1 MITTTDFFAKRR
13 AGILLHI
20 TSLPSSLGNG
30 SLGKEAYRF
39 IDFLQENSLSVWQV
53 LPIHPL
59 TLDSSASILD
69 LSPYQP
75 QSVHAG
81 NPLLINLQKLIDRG
95 WLPKIELASF
105 NQNQLEVSIA
115 YRYDYLKKAAVH
127 FFEHSKTE
135 DYKAYQQFVEANQEW
150 LNDYAL
156 FRVLKDSYQGA
167 NWWKW
172 DNEGYRNHDQLA
184 LAEAGKQFDKEIEQ
198 YRFEQFAFFSQW
210 QELKT
215 YANHNGVYLFGD
227 MPFFV
232 ARDSVEV
239 WAYRNNFC
247 LDEQGHPQF
256 YSGVPPEND
265 HLSFGTGQCWDHPL
279 YHWENLQ
286 NTNFKWWCQR
296 FETMHRLFDL
306 VRLTHFRGFYRC
318 WAIPADDSQPAKG
331 KWQNVP
337 GAALL
342 NKLPQEQIRDIPFIL
357 FYLPGT
363 ALFTKLQ
370 PEQTQWETPL
380 IWVAE
385 DTDAPEAVIELRN
398 QFRISGIKI
407 LQLAFDLHGDTLILK
422 NYHLP
427 HRHLPRDIVYTG
439 THDSDTTMGWLEKV
453 KQNENKQKYIYD
465 YLNIKS
471 PEDASRSLIQAAF
484 QSVAK
489 LAMIPMQD
497 ILNLNSDCRLNTP
510 NTFNNRN
517 WRWQFEWIQLTDEI
531 KQQLKELIE
540 RYERK

>member
-81 NPLLINLQKLIDRG
+81 NPLLINLRKLIDRG
-95 WLPKIELASF
+95 WLPQMELAYY
-105 NQNQLEVSIA
+105 NQNQLKECFN
-115 YRYDYLKKAAVH
+115 YRYQYLKKAAIY
-127 FFEHSKTE
+127 FFKHSNPE
-135 DYKAYQQFVEANQEW
+135 DSNAYQRFVEANQEW
-150 LNDYAL
+150 LDDYAL
-156 FRVLKDSYQGA
+156 FRALKDFYQGA

-172 DNEGYRNHDQLA
+172 DNKGYRNHDQLA
-184 LAEAGKQFDKEIEQ
+184 LAEARKQFDKEIEQ
-198 YRFEQFAFFSQW
+198 YRFEQFAFFTQW

-215 YANHNGVYLFGD
+215 YAHQNGIYLFGD

-247 LDEQGHPQF
+247 VDEQGHLQF
-256 YSGVPPEND
+256 YSGVPPEKD
-265 HLSFGTGQCWDHPL
+265 YFSSGKGQCWYHPL

-286 NTNFKWWCQR
+286 NTDFKWWRQR
-296 FETMHRLFDL
+296 FEIIYRLFDL
-306 VRLTHFRGFYRC
+306 VRLTHFRGFHQC
-318 WAIPADDSQPAKG
+318 WAISSDNRNKG
-331 KWQNVP
+331 EWQNAF
-337 GAALL
+337 GEELFARL
-342 NKLPQEQIRDIPFIL
+342 QEKQSKWDH
-357 FYLPGT
+357 
-363 ALFTKLQ
+363 
-370 PEQTQWETPL
+370 PL

-385 DTDAPEAVIELRN
+385 DIDAPDVVIKLRN

-407 LQLAFDLHGDTLILK
+407 LQLAFDLHGNKFLLK

-427 HRHLPRDIVYTG
+427 HHHMLRDIVYTG
-439 THDSDTTMGWLEKV
+439 THDSDTTGGWLEKV
-453 KQNENKQKYIYD
+453 KQDKNRQKHVYD

-471 PEDASRSLIQAAF
+471 IEDTSWSIIKAAF
-484 QSVAK
+484 RSVAK
-489 LAMIPMQD
+489 LAIIPMQD
-497 ILNLNSDCRLNTP
+497 ILNLNSDDRMNTP

-531 KQQLKELIE
+531 KTQLKELVE
-540 RYERK
+540 TYERK